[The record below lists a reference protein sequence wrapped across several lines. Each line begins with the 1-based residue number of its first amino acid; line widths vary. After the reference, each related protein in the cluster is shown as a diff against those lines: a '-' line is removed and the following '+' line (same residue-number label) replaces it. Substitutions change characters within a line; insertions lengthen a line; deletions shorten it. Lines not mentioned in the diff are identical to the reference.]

1 MPLDA
6 WLLAL
11 AAAFFFGLAL
21 VLTQFGLNHL
31 PSFRGAIVSLPT
43 SAVWFWVVGLFMLDG
58 DGWRIDAAAIF
69 AAVGLLF
76 PVAVTLLTFEGNR
89 RMGPNITGAV
99 GGLAPLFAVM
109 FAVIV
114 LNEAPTLVQLLGI
127 GAIVA
132 GVAVMSASRRQAT
145 ATWPYWVLALPLLAA
160 AIRGGTQ
167 PVVKAGL
174 ALWSSPLAAVVIGT
188 TVSSIVI
195 LLVAVIRARGWPRG
209 FNRNGVL
216 WFFSVG
222 TCNGAAVIA
231 LYAALAKG
239 PVTLV
244 SPLAASYPLVT
255 LGLSAVLLR
264 SVRPS
269 PRLALG
275 VAATVGGVVLL
286 LIA

>member
-21 VLTQFGLNHL
+21 VLTQFGLNHVA
-31 PSFRGAIVSLPT
+31 SFRGAIVSLPT
-43 SAVWFWVVGLFMLDG
+43 SAAWFWVAALFALDG
-58 DGWRIDAAAIF
+58 GGWRIDAAAMF

-76 PVAVTLLTFEGNR
+76 PVVVTLLTFEGNR

-99 GGLAPLFAVM
+99 GGLAPLFAVL

-114 LNEAPTLVQLLGI
+114 LSEAPTAVQLIGI

-132 GVAVMSASRRQAT
+132 GVATMSATGRQAVMS
-145 ATWPYWVLALPLLAA
+145 WPRWALALPLLAA

-174 ALWSSPLAAVVIGT
+174 ALWQSPLAAVVIGT

-195 LLVAVIRARGWPRG
+195 LAIAAARGQLKPAVFSG
-209 FNRNGVL
+209 KGAA
-216 WFFSVG
+216 WFFCVG
-222 TCNGAAVIA
+222 TCNGIAVMA
-231 LYAALAKG
+231 LYAALARG

-244 SPLAASYPLVT
+244 SPLAAGYPLVT
-255 LGLSAVLLR
+255 LALSAVMLR
-264 SVRPS
+264 SVRLS
-269 PRLALG
+269 PRLVAG
-275 VAATVGGVVLL
+275 VVATVGGVVLL
-286 LIA
+286 LVA